1 MFVKRFFY
9 PGALSGMLGA
19 VAMALWFLAIDASQG
34 QPFRTPAFLEAALL
48 GRDTIVV
55 TPGNIVLYSVI
66 HLALFAL
73 AGVAVAWLL
82 GRIRAVPGVL
92 AGLIVGF
99 VLYELVFFASV
110 AVTGVDI
117 VESLGWLE
125 YLTGNLIAGVTLVGY
140 LHMMGAAPEVSWWAI
155 MRRQHILTEGI
166 VAGLIGAAVVA
177 VWFLIFDAVSGQPF
191 FTPSALGSAL
201 FLGVTDLDAVS
212 IHMGAVVGYSAVHLG
227 AFAVMGVVA
236 SAVLTQ
242 AEEVPPLLARRR
254 APVRRLRGRLHGL
267 HRARGR
273 VPPRPSG
280 LDVDR
285 VRERAGRGRDGV
297 LPVAQAPEA
306 ARRLRR
312 EPDGQD
318 GLRGAYRPRTSCLRS
333 TRPGS
338 APVSSPPSTT
348 ASPFTK
354 TYSMPSF
361 PPPGLMIVAWSC
373 TPG

>member
-48 GRDTIVV
+48 GRDTVAV
-55 TPGNIVLYSVI
+55 APGNIVLYSVI

-140 LHMMGAAPEVSWWAI
+140 LHMMGAAPEVSWWSI

-177 VWFLIFDAVSGQPF
+177 VWFLIFDAISGQPF

-212 IHMGAVVGYSAVHLG
+212 IHMGAVVGYSAVHLA

-242 AEEVPPLLARRR
+242 AEEVPPLLLGAVLS
-254 APVRRLRGRLHGL
+254 A
-267 HRARGR
+267 AMST
-273 VPPRPSG
+273 PRPS
-280 LDVDR
+280 
-285 VRERAGRGRDGV
+285 AM
-297 LPVAQAPEA
+297 
-306 ARRLRR
+306 
-312 EPDGQD
+312 
-318 GLRGAYRPRTSCLRS
+318 RS
-333 TRPGS
+333 TSWGQPGW
-338 APVSSPPSTT
+338 V
-348 ASPFTK
+348 
-354 TYSMPSF
+354 
-361 PPPGLMIVAWSC
+361 
-373 TPG
+373 

>member
-125 YLTGNLIAGVTLVGY
+125 YLTGNLIAGVTLVG
-140 LHMMGAAPEVSWWAI
+140 
-155 MRRQHILTEGI
+155 
-166 VAGLIGAAVVA
+166 
-177 VWFLIFDAVSGQPF
+177 
-191 FTPSALGSAL
+191 
-201 FLGVTDLDAVS
+201 
-212 IHMGAVVGYSAVHLG
+212 
-227 AFAVMGVVA
+227 
-236 SAVLTQ
+236 
-242 AEEVPPLLARRR
+242 
-254 APVRRLRGRLHGL
+254 
-267 HRARGR
+267 
-273 VPPRPSG
+273 
-280 LDVDR
+280 
-285 VRERAGRGRDGV
+285 
-297 LPVAQAPEA
+297 
-306 ARRLRR
+306 
-312 EPDGQD
+312 
-318 GLRGAYRPRTSCLRS
+318 S
-333 TRPGS
+333 TKR
-338 APVSSPPSTT
+338 
-348 ASPFTK
+348 
-354 TYSMPSF
+354 
-361 PPPGLMIVAWSC
+361 
-373 TPG
+373 

>member
-48 GRDTIVV
+48 GRDTVVV
-55 TPGNIVLYSVI
+55 TAGNIVLYSVI

-117 VESLGWLE
+117 VENLGWLE

-140 LHMMGAAPEVSWWAI
+140 LHMMGAAPEVSWWSI

-242 AEEVPPLLARRR
+242 AEEVPPLLLGA
-254 APVRRLRGRLHGL
+254 
-267 HRARGR
+267 
-273 VPPRPSG
+273 
-280 LDVDR
+280 
-285 VRERAGRGRDGV
+285 V
-297 LPVAQAPEA
+297 LLFVAFEA
-306 ARRLRR
+306 AFMGFIALGAEFLLGPLAWTSIAFANVLAAGGMGYYLWRKHPKLRAAFAAN
-312 EPDGQD
+312 PMD
-318 GLRGAYRPRTSCLRS
+318 RT
-333 TRPGS
+333 
-338 APVSSPPSTT
+338 A
-348 ASPFTK
+348 
-354 TYSMPSF
+354 
-361 PPPGLMIVAWSC
+361 
-373 TPG
+373 